1 MSLTFERAARRPS
14 VFRRLTALEVSEF
27 LTLVEKLQPEWKRRE
42 RERLNRANRKRAV
55 GQGRPYA
62 GSFPTMVLLV
72 LVYLRSPC
80 GSALLAL
87 LFGIDEGTTRLW
99 RRRITPLLTDRFIP
113 PSVVSGKRRRTND
126 LDEFLTAYPGV
137 EELIGDGT
145 EFKVQRPKRKQ
156 AKSYTGKSKRHVRKA
171 VIITNRTDG
180 IILGR
185 TTVRPGSVHDKRVLE
200 DDPIHRRLDRRSDI
214 RKRMDSAWTGEDP
227 ARGWIVN
234 RRGRRG
240 HPLTDR
246 EKAENR
252 KLSKIR
258 IAVEHAIRRIK
269 VFRRLAETVVMRSR
283 GALGANLDAAINLA
297 NFTVLVRREV
307 SG

>member
-14 VFRRLTALEVSEF
+14 VFRRLTSMDVAEF
-27 LTLVEKLQPEWKRRE
+27 QTLVEKLRPEWKRRE
-42 RERLNRANRKRAV
+42 HERLNRANRKRAI

-62 GSFPTMVLLV
+62 GSFDTMVLLV

-80 GSALLAL
+80 GSTLLAL

-126 LDEFLTAYPGV
+126 LDAFLKEYPGV

-145 EFKVQRPKRKQ
+145 EFKIQRPKRKQ
-156 AKSYTGKSKRHVRKA
+156 AKSYTGKSKRHVRKT
-171 VIITNRTDG
+171 VLITNRKDG

-185 TTVRPGSVHDKRVLE
+185 TKVRPGSVHDKRVLE
-200 DDPIHRRLDRRSDI
+200 EDPLHRRLNRRSGI
-214 RKRMDSAWTGEDP
+214 QKRMDSAWTGEDP
-227 ARGWIVN
+227 AKGWVVN
-234 RRGRRG
+234 RRGRRN
-240 HPLTDR
+240 HPLTDA

-252 KLSKIR
+252 KLSRVR
-258 IAVEHAIRRIK
+258 IGVEHAIRRVK
-269 VFRRLAETVVMRSR
+269 VFRRFAETVVMRSR
-283 GALGANLDAAINLA
+283 GAFEANLDAVMNLA
-297 NFTVLVRREV
+297 NFTVLVRQGV
-307 SG
+307 